1 MKRKDSLFHR
11 LSLTLTMRYFNVL
24 LLIFVYNSI
33 GAQLSL
39 NFDDGN
45 INNVKWIGDIQN
57 FKINT
62 SNQLQLATT
71 GAGESSIFTKYK
83 VPADSIQVDLF
94 FKMQFAPS
102 NDNFSKIY
110 LFIDSPQEATAN
122 GYYLKLGE
130 NGSNDAVQLYKLTD
144 GKSTF
149 LGAGTNGAIALEPSQ
164 ARLRLKLYRNGV
176 GILSSDY
183 NGQQI
188 LETDMEFFDPALILP
203 DSIYFGIYCKYTA
216 TRSDKFFYDDIS
228 IKTIEKDT
236 IPPKV
241 ILAKALNNRDLR
253 IVFSEQP
260 ETESAT
266 NTSNYFVDN
275 NLGSPAEVLFN
286 PQKPLECILRFA
298 DHSIKS
304 NITYTL
310 KITNIR
316 DLSNN
321 TTPHEIKFFF
331 IETPD
336 KGDLVINEVLTD
348 PISGGE
354 DFVELYNKSTKLLKL
369 DSIIILNK
377 ERSESRMIRTDFV
390 LKPGGYVAISKNPTF
405 LKNTYQTP
413 DSAGFIEAIIPA
425 LNVASAAIY
434 LQYMKSGRLITID
447 SFDYKQS
454 LHFSLLNNTKG
465 VSLERINPDGPS
477 NDSNNWHSASADKN
491 YGTPGYKNSNFK
503 PQLDTDND
511 DFVLLDQKVF
521 TPDGDGIDDIV
532 LIKYNMD
539 KSGYLATIRIFDS
552 DGFPIIDLANNLLL
566 GQEATIK
573 WDGLDVNGT
582 LVKTGM
588 YIIFS
593 RLFHPDG
600 NVKTRKNVIVASH
613 KL

>member
-1 MKRKDSLFHR
+1 MNRKDSLFHR

-45 INNVKWIGDIQN
+45 INIVKWIGDIQN

-62 SNQLQLATT
+62 SNQLQLATS

-83 VPADSIQVDLF
+83 IPSDSIQVDLF

-110 LFIDSPQEATAN
+110 LFIDSPQEAGAN

-130 NGSNDAVQLYKLTD
+130 NGSNDAIQLYKLTD
-144 GKSTF
+144 GASTF

-164 ARLRLKLYRNGV
+164 ARLRMKLYRNGV
-176 GILSSDY
+176 GILSTDY
-183 NGQQI
+183 KGQQI
-188 LETDMEFFDPALILP
+188 LETDLEFFDPTLVLP
-203 DSIYFGIYCKYTA
+203 DSMYFGIYCKYTA

-236 IPPKV
+236 IPPRV
-241 ILAKALNNRDLR
+241 ILANALNNRDLR
-253 IVFSEQP
+253 IVFSEQTM
-260 ETESAT
+260 TESTT

-275 NLGSPAEVLFN
+275 NIGNPVEVLFD
-286 PQKPLECILRFA
+286 PKKPLECILRFA
-298 DHSIKS
+298 EHSIKS

-310 KITNIR
+310 KITNLK

-321 TTPHEIKFFF
+321 TTPHEISFFF
-331 IETPD
+331 VETPD
-336 KGDLVINEVLTD
+336 KGDLIINEVLTD
-348 PISGGE
+348 PITGGE
-354 DFVELYNKSTKLLKL
+354 DFVEIYNKSSKLIKL

-377 ERSESRMIRTDFV
+377 ERSESRIIRTDYI

-413 DSAGFIEAIIPA
+413 DSAGFIESTIPA
-425 LNVASAAIY
+425 LNVSSASIY
-434 LQYMKSGRLITID
+434 LQYMKSGKLITLD

-454 LHFSLLNNTKG
+454 MHFSLLKNTKG
-465 VSLERINPDGPS
+465 VSLERIKSDGPS
-477 NDSNNWHSASADKN
+477 NDSNNWHSASADKY

-503 PQLDTDND
+503 PQLDTDYD
-511 DFVLLDQKVF
+511 DFISLDQKVF

-532 LIKYNMD
+532 LIKYNLD

-552 DGFPIIDLANNLLL
+552 NGFPIIDLANNLLL

-588 YIIFS
+588 YIIYS

-600 NVKTRKNVIVASH
+600 NIKTRKNVIVASY
-613 KL
+613 KM